1 LQPRDKQILETVR
14 KYRFITTKSLLM
26 LYAPKGKGEKALRRR
41 LALLFHHRYLT
52 RRFLPPVDKGLGS
65 AMSIYLLDTAGAEEL
80 LEAGWTRTEEGK
92 RILNRRAL
100 AYWRLK
106 HSLSISEFQLALD
119 LALLEHE
126 GCEMQGF
133 SPDTEVT
140 STRVKVRIPRYGF
153 KGKTAERKGGGE
165 VVTVW
170 PDAAFSIKTPQNR
183 QFFFLEVDNADRKPE
198 RIFRRFLA
206 YWQCVVVERELLRK
220 KRGVSGAFVLFLS
233 PDEKRRTG
241 LIEIANRVPEIRRR
255 RPGFWFLKQED
266 ISRDNPR
273 KLLRETVALGLD
285 GKPGFLTK
293 L

>member
-1 LQPRDKQILETVR
+1 
-14 KYRFITTKSLLM
+14 M
-26 LYAPKGKGEKALRRR
+26 
-41 LALLFHHRYLT
+41 
-52 RRFLPPVDKGLGS
+52 
-65 AMSIYLLDTAGAEEL
+65 
-80 LEAGWTRTEEGK
+80 
-92 RILNRRAL
+92 
-100 AYWRLK
+100 
-106 HSLSISEFQLALD
+106 D

-126 GCEMQGF
+126 GCEMEGF

-170 PDAAFSIKTPQNR
+170 PDAAFSIKTRNYR

-266 ISRDNPR
+266 ISLENPG
-273 KLLRETVALGLD
+273 KMLRETVALGLD